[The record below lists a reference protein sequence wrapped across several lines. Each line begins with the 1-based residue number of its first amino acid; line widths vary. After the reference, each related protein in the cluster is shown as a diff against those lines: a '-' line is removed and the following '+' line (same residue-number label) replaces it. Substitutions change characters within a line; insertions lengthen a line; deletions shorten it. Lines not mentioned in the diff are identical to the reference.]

1 MSAETLDTLSKNTLI
16 GYTSKRGT
24 AWHWRAGA
32 DNHFENE
39 VPMDRVLD
47 LMSYPL
53 VEASLT
59 ATWPTELGVR
69 EGGTSPVEG
78 KKAIV
83 RADTGATLGIFG
95 DGYKLH
101 QPKEWLVDNLQI
113 LLDGGLKVGSATVL
127 KGGAVVSVQA
137 ELEETREAIEGVKHR
152 PFLTAATSHDGS
164 LSTRYMVGTQV
175 VVCDNTLAVALKEK
189 DRLEHRIRHTSGSM
203 SRVGEIRQALG
214 LTVEQVGDQF
224 DAQVRALV
232 SQHVTDEKWDEFVKA
247 FTGIEKA
254 EEKGGRGH
262 TMAQN
267 RVDILNNLW
276 FNDERAA
283 PWKNSAWGVLA
294 AANTASHHE
303 FSVRTSNRLERNE
316 MRTLRGEWDTY
327 DANVLQLLSR
337 V

>member
-1 MSAETLDTLSKNTLI
+1 MSAETLESLNQNTLI
-16 GYTSKRGT
+16 GYTSKRGN
-24 AWHWRAGA
+24 AWHHREGT

-53 VEASLT
+53 VEATLV
-59 ATWPTELGVR
+59 AEW
-69 EGGTSPVEG
+69 GTPDDITFAPVEG

-316 MRTLRGEWDTY
+316 MRTLRGEWDSY